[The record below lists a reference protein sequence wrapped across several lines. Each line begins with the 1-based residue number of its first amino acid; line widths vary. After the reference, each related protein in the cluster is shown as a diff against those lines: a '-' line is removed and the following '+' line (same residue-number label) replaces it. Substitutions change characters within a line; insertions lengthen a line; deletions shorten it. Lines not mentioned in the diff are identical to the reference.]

1 MFDDVEGLNG
11 KMKGEPDRL
20 NARLPFRRL
29 QEETGKI
36 PASSLSRPVNTGL
49 AVSLIEGE
57 SRNSYTCD

>member
-1 MFDDVEGLNG
+1 MFDDVEDLNG

-36 PASSLSRPVNTGL
+36 PAFIIPVASG
-49 AVSLIEGE
+49 
-57 SRNSYTCD
+57 